1 MPPEVQPVPASRS
14 DEQVLPAN
22 HSPPNRRNPLSESP
36 PFRFVFF
43 GLEPPFPRVGLPV
56 GPPALT
62 VFASEQTEVSSAL
75 SGQFIRTNAIY
86 YCKLRH
92 FSSSASVFCFILF
105 QYECYLGC
113 RYWRIYPCIQ
123 VVASKRQYLYLVS
136 AIQGY

>member
-1 MPPEVQPVPASRS
+1 MTRCSYSSLQSTIYICTDLKCKHREYPRKVKNDRCPPEVQPVPASRS

-62 VFASEQTEVSSAL
+62 VFASEHTEVSSAL

-92 FSSSASVFCFILF
+92 FSSSASVFGFILF
-105 QYECYLGC
+105 
-113 RYWRIYPCIQ
+113 
-123 VVASKRQYLYLVS
+123 
-136 AIQGY
+136 